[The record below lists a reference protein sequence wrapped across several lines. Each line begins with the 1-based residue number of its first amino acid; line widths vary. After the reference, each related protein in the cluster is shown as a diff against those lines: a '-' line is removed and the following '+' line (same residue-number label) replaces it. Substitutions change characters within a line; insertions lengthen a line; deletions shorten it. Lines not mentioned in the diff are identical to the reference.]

1 MTLMIIYLWKTSKNE
16 DIQDMYTHLNIISK
30 RLYNVLN
37 KEADKLL
44 SHWSLMAF
52 KIMYRLRFSIY
63 VSCFHVCK

>member
-1 MTLMIIYLWKTSKNE
+1 MIIYLWKTSKNE

-52 KIMYRLRFSIY
+52 KIMYRL
-63 VSCFHVCK
+63 